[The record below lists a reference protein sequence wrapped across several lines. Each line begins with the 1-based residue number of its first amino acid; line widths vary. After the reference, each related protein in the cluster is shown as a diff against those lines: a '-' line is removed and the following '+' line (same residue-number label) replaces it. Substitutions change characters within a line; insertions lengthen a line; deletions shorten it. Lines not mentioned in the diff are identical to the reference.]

1 MQAMQDAVSVSSWG
15 VDAAMQPAVDM
26 AMVLIAGH
34 LLKAVGFCV
43 FHLPQ
48 AVDFRGDLPGYWHT
62 VTSVVHLH
70 KASKDHPSNVP
81 QQVPK
86 DKQRCNSNHTLMWW

>member
-48 AVDFRGDLPGYWHT
+48 AVDFMRDLPGHQHT
-62 VTSVVHLH
+62 FTPVVRLH
-70 KASKDHPSNVP
+70 KAYKDHPSIVP
-81 QQVPK
+81 QQLPT
-86 DKQRCNSNHTLMWW
+86 DKQTCNSYHTLMW